1 MTLLTNWP
9 TVWLMTGMGVGIV
22 FCILIILVLILK
34 FMGNINARTMGKTKA
49 QAVADDAPA
58 AVARQRLQR
67 PTWLQWPPQ
76 YICTRMICMTTR
88 AEYSPGIP
96 QRLPGTAS

>member
-34 FMGNINARTMGKTKA
+34 FMGNINARTMGSTKA
-49 QAVADDAPA
+49 SARKSA
-58 AVARQRLQR
+58 ASTTLRAGEAFLVF
-67 PTWLQWPPQ
+67 
-76 YICTRMICMTTR
+76 ICF
-88 AEYSPGIP
+88 
-96 QRLPGTAS
+96 LL

>member
-34 FMGNINARTMGKTKA
+34 FMGNINTANKT
-49 QAVADDAPA
+49 V
-58 AVARQRLQR
+58 L
-67 PTWLQWPPQ
+67 LF
-76 YICTRMICMTTR
+76 
-88 AEYSPGIP
+88 
-96 QRLPGTAS
+96 